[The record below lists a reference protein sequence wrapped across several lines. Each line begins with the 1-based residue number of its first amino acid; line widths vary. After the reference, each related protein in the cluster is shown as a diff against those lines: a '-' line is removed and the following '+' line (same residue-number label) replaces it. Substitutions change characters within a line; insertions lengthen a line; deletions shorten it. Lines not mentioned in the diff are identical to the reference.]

1 VALGKVFFLK
11 KKNLCRVPDC
21 GHSAK
26 RVYLHPNRLT
36 VSLSHSLTRS
46 LSKTAHNIAYKN
58 FRLFL
63 TYVSFIDYYIP
74 YLCIIV
80 ILGQNITDSARRR
93 EEATLGV
100 GGEDNGRADDSYG
113 RSTEDDK
120 DVLVHAEP

>member
-1 VALGKVFFLK
+1 
-11 KKNLCRVPDC
+11 
-21 GHSAK
+21 
-26 RVYLHPNRLT
+26 
-36 VSLSHSLTRS
+36 
-46 LSKTAHNIAYKN
+46 
-58 FRLFL
+58 
-63 TYVSFIDYYIP
+63 VSFIDYYIP